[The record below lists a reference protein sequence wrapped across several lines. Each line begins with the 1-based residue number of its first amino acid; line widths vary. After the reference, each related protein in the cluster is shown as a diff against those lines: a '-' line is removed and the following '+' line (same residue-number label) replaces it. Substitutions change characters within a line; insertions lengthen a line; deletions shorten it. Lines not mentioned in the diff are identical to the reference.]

1 MENVIEE
8 PAVSYTKHY
17 TEEAYLNMQWEDGVR
32 YEYWDGELV
41 PMSYTTQAHNR
52 ITFNVNRVFHDKKGK
67 DGCGSFQENVMLRRD
82 NENIYFLPDVL
93 LTCHQ
98 DDLDPKSYQIK
109 NPSIIVEVL
118 SESTESYDRNQK
130 WRQYQKIKSLKYFLL
145 ISQVE
150 YRVEM
155 FSRPNDLTLFFYQS
169 FEDLDAVIHFED
181 LGFSMSLKEIYEG
194 ISLEVQ
200 QETGSPM

>member
-1 MENVIEE
+1 
-8 PAVSYTKHY
+8 
-17 TEEAYLNMQWEDGVR
+17 MQWEDGVR

-67 DGCGSFQENVMLRRD
+67 DGCGSFQESVMLRRD

-93 LTCHQ
+93 LTCHP

-118 SESTESYDRNQK
+118 NESTESYDRNQK

-145 ISQVE
+145 ISQVD

-200 QETGSPM
+200 QEKGSSI